1 MAEENER
8 LKLAKRQT
16 GTDAYFGKR
25 ATDIW
30 ENKHG
35 RKRGQK

>member
-1 MAEENER
+1 MVEENEK
-8 LKLAKRQT
+8 LKQAKRQT

-30 ENKHG
+30 EGKHG
-35 RKRGQK
+35 RKRGQR